1 MIFFLAAALTFHSD
15 FEGGA
20 LARVERVGETHYRC
34 GVPGQ
39 SDQDNRNRQ
48 ANWYYFRVD
57 GAAGR
62 TITLDLV
69 NLLGEYNYRAGTH
82 AVTERTRPLI
92 STDQRTWTHLPET
105 AVQWL
110 AAEPAL
116 RLTIEAKGNRF
127 WIAHQVPYT
136 NSTLFALAKEFAKHP
151 ALRTETIGK
160 SIENRSLYLWTIH
173 EASTPQPL
181 PAQPARAAERTRAA
195 EPRRPAVWLM
205 FRQHSWESGSSF
217 VGEGLVRWLL
227 SNSPQAQAARR
238 GFIWKILPAADP
250 DGLSHG
256 GVRFN
261 RKGYDLNRNWDRILP
276 DQTPEIAAQQ
286 RALYSW
292 LDSGNTVDLFL
303 SLHNTESSEYLEC
316 PPLPLGE
323 RWFELLKNGTTFH
336 PSRPNYTVMPSTTT
350 EGKPGRMTVAQ
361 GLWHERKIPAF
372 LMEQRVEFNAKLGR
386 YPVTEDRTRFG
397 AELAQSIVKLLAEPR
412 P

>member
-1 MIFFLAAALTFHSD
+1 MLLLLAAAITFHSD

-20 LARVERVGETHYRC
+20 LARVERLGETHYRC

-48 ANWYYFRVD
+48 ANWYYFRID
-57 GAAGR
+57 GAAGQ
-62 TITLDLV
+62 TITIDLA

-82 AVTERTRPLI
+82 AVTEKTRPLI
-92 STDQRTWTHLPET
+92 STEQHTWTHLPES
-105 AVQWL
+105 VIQWVV
-110 AAEPAL
+110 ASEPAL
-116 RLTIEAKGNRF
+116 RLTFKATANKI

-136 NSTLFALAKEFAKHP
+136 NSHIIALAKEFAKHP

-173 EASTPQPL
+173 EPSTH
-181 PAQPARAAERTRAA
+181 AQPPPSGT
-195 EPRRPAVWLM
+195 PRRPAVWLM

-227 SNSPQAQAARR
+227 GNSPQAQAARR
-238 GFIWKILPAADP
+238 DFVWKILPAADP
-250 DGLSHG
+250 DGLVHG

-261 RKGYDLNRNWDRILP
+261 RKGYDLNRNWDRVLP
-276 DQTPEIAAQQ
+276 ELSPEIASQQ
-286 RALYSW
+286 RAIYSW

-303 SLHNTESSEYLEC
+303 SLHNTESSEYLEG
-316 PPLPLGE
+316 PPIPLGE
-323 RWFELLKNGTTFH
+323 RWFTLLKNGTTFH

-386 YPVTEDRTRFG
+386 YPVTEDRVRFG
-397 AELAQSIVKLLAEPR
+397 AELTQSIVKLLAEPQ

>member
-1 MIFFLAAALTFHSD
+1 MILLLAAALTFHSD

-20 LARVERVGETHYRC
+20 LARIERVGETHYRC
-34 GVPGQ
+34 AVPGQ
-39 SDQDNRNRQ
+39 SDQDDRNRQ

-62 TITLDLV
+62 TITIDLV

-92 STDQRTWTHLPET
+92 STDQRTWTHLPES
-105 AVQWL
+105 AVQWV

-116 RLTIEAKGNRF
+116 RLTIEAKSSKL

-136 NSTLFALAKEFAKHP
+136 NATIAALAKEFAKHP
-151 ALRTETIGK
+151 ALRTESIGK
-160 SIENRSLYLWTIH
+160 SVEQRPLFLWTIH
-173 EASTPQPL
+173 EASTPQS
-181 PAQPARAAERTRAA
+181 
-195 EPRRPAVWLM
+195 RRPAVWLM

-227 SNSPQAQAARR
+227 GNSPQAQAARR
-238 GFIWKILPAADP
+238 DFIWKILPAADP
-250 DGLSHG
+250 DGLAHG

-261 RKGYDLNRNWDRILP
+261 RNGYDLNRNWDRVLP
-276 DQTPEIAAQQ
+276 EKMPEIAAQQ

-303 SLHNTESSEYLEC
+303 SLHNTESGEYLEG
-316 PPLPLGE
+316 PAIPLGE

-386 YPVTEDRTRFG
+386 YPVTEDRIRFG
-397 AELAQSIVKLLAEPR
+397 AGLAQSIVKLLTEPR

>member
-1 MIFFLAAALTFHSD
+1 MLLLLAAALTFHSD

-34 GVPGQ
+34 AVPGQ
-39 SDQDNRNRQ
+39 SDQDDRNRQ

-92 STDQRTWTHLPET
+92 STDQRTWTHLPES
-105 AVQWL
+105 AVQWV

-116 RLTIEAKGNRF
+116 RLTIEAKSNKL

-136 NSTLFALAKEFAKHP
+136 NANITALAKEFAKHP

-160 SIENRSLYLWTIH
+160 SVEQRPLSISGPSTNP
-173 EASTPQPL
+173 ASTPQ
-181 PAQPARAAERTRAA
+181 
-195 EPRRPAVWLM
+195 PRRPAVWLM
-205 FRQHSWESGSSF
+205 FRQHSWESSSSF

-238 GFIWKILPAADP
+238 DFIWKILPAADP

-261 RKGYDLNRNWDRILP
+261 RKGYDLNRNWDRVLP
-276 DQTPEIAAQQ
+276 EQMPEIAAQQ

-303 SLHNTESSEYLEC
+303 SLHNTESGEYLEG
-316 PPLPLGE
+316 PPIPLGE
-323 RWFELLKNGTTFH
+323 RWFDLLKNGTTFH
-336 PSRPNYTVMPSTTT
+336 PARPNYTVMPATTT

-372 LMEQRVEFNAKLGR
+372 LMEQRVEFNAKLGH
-386 YPVTEDRTRFG
+386 YPLTEDRIRFG
-397 AELAQSIVKLLAEPR
+397 AELAQSIVRLLSAPR

>member
-1 MIFFLAAALTFHSD
+1 MLLLLAAALTFHSD

-20 LARVERVGETHYRC
+20 LARIERVGESHYRC
-34 GVPGQ
+34 AVPGQ
-39 SDQDNRNRQ
+39 SDQDDRNRQ

-92 STDQRTWTHLPET
+92 STDQRAWTHLPES
-105 AVQWL
+105 AVQWV

-116 RLTIEAKGNRF
+116 RLTIEAKSNKL
-127 WIAHQVPYT
+127 WIAHHVPYT
-136 NSTLFALAKEFAKHP
+136 NANIAALAKEFAKHP
-151 ALRTETIGK
+151 TLRTETIGK
-160 SIENRSLYLWTIH
+160 SVEQRPLYLWTIH
-173 EASTPQPL
+173 EPPAATITRPTQPASTT
-181 PAQPARAAERTRAA
+181 QPA
-195 EPRRPAVWLM
+195 RPAVWLM

-238 GFIWKILPAADP
+238 DFIWKILPAADP
-250 DGLSHG
+250 DGLAHG

-261 RKGYDLNRNWDRILP
+261 RNGYDLNRNWDRVLP
-276 DQTPEIAAQQ
+276 EKMPEIAAQQ
-286 RALYSW
+286 RAIYSW
-292 LDSGNTVDLFL
+292 LDAGNTVDLFL
-303 SLHNTESSEYLEC
+303 SLHNTESSEYLEG
-316 PPLPLGE
+316 PPIPLGE
-323 RWFELLKNGTTFH
+323 RWFALLKNGTTFH
-336 PSRPNYTVMPSTTT
+336 PARPNYTVMPSTTT

-372 LMEQRVEFNAKLGR
+372 LMEQRVEFNAKLGH
-386 YPVTEDRTRFG
+386 YPLTEDRIRFG
-397 AELAQSIVKLLAEPR
+397 AELAQSIVKLLTEPR